1 MLMFTGKELGI
12 IADELGSIDWWNA
25 SEAEIKT
32 DSKIIKLTMVD
43 QSWSIM
49 DYTKPWFK
57 VEQMLR
63 IGVTGNLQIGMQIR
77 DPEQKDKIHS
87 KYRTVTVEV
96 VDREY
101 ELENVGQVGNIEV
114 LVPVERSECPVD
126 AEPKKRSRKSKQE
139 D

>member
-1 MLMFTGKELGI
+1 MFTGKELGI
-12 IADELGSIDWWNA
+12 ITDELGIIDWWNA

-32 DSKIIKLTMVD
+32 DSKVIKLTMVD

-87 KYRTVTVEV
+87 KYRTVTVDV

-101 ELENVGQVGNIEV
+101 ELEHVGQVGSIEV
-114 LVPVERSECPVD
+114 LVPVD
-126 AEPKKRSRKSKQE
+126 ADTEPKKRSRKSKQE

>member
-1 MLMFTGKELGI
+1 MLMFTGKELGVI
-12 IADELGSIDWWNA
+12 GQELGAIDWWNA
-25 SEAEIKT
+25 TEAEIKT
-32 DSKIIKLTMVD
+32 DSKVIKLTLVD
-43 QSWSIM
+43 QDWAIL
-49 DYTKPWFK
+49 DYTKPWTK

-77 DPEQKDKIHS
+77 DPQQKDKIHS

-101 ELENVGQVGNIEV
+101 ELEHVDQVGSIEV
-114 LVPVERSECPVD
+114 LVPVEVD
-126 AEPKKRSRKSKQE
+126 AEPKKRGRKSKQE

>member
-1 MLMFTGKELGI
+1 MLMFTGKELGV

-25 SEAEIKT
+25 CEAEVKT

-101 ELENVGQVGNIEV
+101 ELEHVDQVGSIEV
-114 LVPVERSECPVD
+114 LVPVEVD

>member
-32 DSKIIKLTMVD
+32 DSKVIKLTMVD

-87 KYRTVTVEV
+87 KYRTVTVDV

-101 ELENVGQVGNIEV
+101 ELEHVDQVGNIEV
-114 LVPVERSECPVD
+114 LVPVEVVAEVD

>member
-101 ELENVGQVGNIEV
+101 ELEHVDQVGSIEV
-114 LVPVERSECPVD
+114 LVPVEVD

>member
-32 DSKIIKLTMVD
+32 DSKVIKLTMVD

-77 DPEQKDKIHS
+77 DPEQKYKIHS

-96 VDREY
+96 FDREY
-101 ELENVGQVGNIEV
+101 ELEKVDQVGSIEV
-114 LVPVERSECPVD
+114 LVPVD
-126 AEPKKRSRKSKQE
+126 ADTEPKKRGRKSKQ

>member
-1 MLMFTGKELGI
+1 MLMFTGKELGV

-101 ELENVGQVGNIEV
+101 ELEHVDQVGSIEV
-114 LVPVERSECPVD
+114 LVPVEVD